1 MEMQFSD
8 FVTCGFNQI
17 VNNLAKIHWRW
28 GQKAD
33 VIRMPTGGGTAAGP
47 FHSQSIES
55 WFFTPGLKIVYPS
68 SPYDAKGLLNASI
81 EDPNPILYFEHKV
94 LYRSIKENIPDDYYT
109 LEIGKAKAIQK
120 GNDISIITYGMGV
133 HWALELSNELTDVSI
148 EIIDLKTLL
157 PLDKETIYQSVEK
170 TGKVLVLHEA
180 CMTGGIGAEIA
191 ALISEFCF
199 EKLDAPVKR
208 VASLDT
214 AVPFAEQLEK
224 QFMAKSRL
232 PHIVKELIEY

>member
-1 MEMQFSD
+1 MAF
-8 FVTCGFNQI
+8 
-17 VNNLAKIHWRW
+17 
-28 GQKAD
+28 
-33 VIRMPTGGGTAAGP
+33 
-47 FHSQSIES
+47 
-55 WFFTPGLKIVYPS
+55 
-68 SPYDAKGLLNASI
+68 
-81 EDPNPILYFEHKV
+81 
-94 LYRSIKENIPDDYYT
+94 
-109 LEIGKAKAIQK
+109 
-120 GNDISIITYGMGV
+120 
-133 HWALELSNELTDVSI
+133 ELSNELTDVSI

-214 AVPFAEQLEK
+214 AVPFAEQLENNLWLN
-224 QFMAKSRL
+224 QDFPIS
-232 PHIVKELIEY
+232 